1 MTCKFLIAC
10 DFTRVKVSTGD
21 KWKRVAVEGK
31 KLMKKITFIEK
42 IPVKMNTKWKENIQF
57 ENQKLLLYGRLLLTQ
72 HEKHRVKTV
81 ENSSDTL
88 PYQNQQ
94 IIPQDISRKT
104 CKVWIVVT
112 TPRNVGSIKIS
123 TKYQKRNSKI
133 SKRPHFDFSNRLSSS
148 SWSNRA

>member
-1 MTCKFLIAC
+1 MWFDQDQSIDRPVISENRWQLKEKNWW
-10 DFTRVKVSTGD
+10 R
-21 KWKRVAVEGK
+21 
-31 KLMKKITFIEK
+31 KL
-42 IPVKMNTKWKENIQF
+42 
-57 ENQKLLLYGRLLLTQ
+57 RLLKKYRLKWTQ
-72 HEKHRVKTV
+72 NERKTFSSKTINSYYMAV
-81 ENSSDTL
+81 YYKQTWKTTRENCWKQLWHSL
-88 PYQNQQ
+88 PHQNQQ